1 MVVFTFSMF
10 PYVFKVIN
18 DKFAP
23 SKSSTPKKVKDK
35 YFFVK
40 SHCRIGGSADTWE
53 FSNVTFPIR
62 DLGSDLLKELADKV
76 SSSISIEGDL
86 LIIKHFYMEN
96 KMMLLNLYINN
107 TNDKQLKHI
116 INDYGSAINE
126 LINADIFPGEMLAKN
141 FGVTRQNRVVLY
153 DYDETISM
161 NSPVFRKI
169 LTAKYEED
177 EMASEL
183 WYYVGP
189 NDVSPEEFKF
199 SIFSDQKR

>member
-1 MVVFTFSMF
+1 
-10 PYVFKVIN
+10 
-18 DKFAP
+18 
-23 SKSSTPKKVKDK
+23 
-35 YFFVK
+35 
-40 SHCRIGGSADTWE
+40 
-53 FSNVTFPIR
+53 
-62 DLGSDLLKELADKV
+62 
-76 SSSISIEGDL
+76 
-86 LIIKHFYMEN
+86 
-96 KMMLLNLYINN
+96 MLLNLYINN